1 MSPKPKILV
10 VDDDRSICKLMGSIL
25 EMESYPFRVAMTA
38 EQARRA
44 MEEERFD
51 ILVSDIYLGDDS
63 GLHLLE
69 RMKCVNADA
78 EVVIMTAH
86 GSMETAVHAV
96 HNGAFDYI
104 SKPFVVDEM
113 LRILHRIE
121 EKFQL
126 SRSKSVG
133 PELAENLPKTE
144 IIGATPK
151 MVDIYKKVAKTARIE
166 APVLVIGES
175 GSGKELIAR
184 ALHENSARS
193 KAPFVVINCGA
204 LPETL
209 LESELYGH
217 ERGAF
222 TGATGSRKGLF
233 ESAAGGTVFLDEI
246 SETSLSFQ
254 VKLLRVIQ
262 EREIRRVGSN
272 DTIQVDVRLVAAT
285 NRDLREMVR
294 TGQFRED
301 LFHRLNV
308 FTIALP
314 PLRDRRGDI
323 PLLSSFFLK
332 LFTEK
337 NGKTV
342 RLSEDALEAMKQ
354 YSWPGNVR
362 ELKNTLERAMTFNDT
377 GVVQLEELEFGDA
390 EDSDVTG
397 PSPAASIE
405 AAPYRAGAS
414 RPRPLPGGEASL
426 DAMEREHII
435 KILKQTGGNKKKAA
449 EILGIERR
457 TLYNKATRLGIDFRS
472 I

>member
-1 MSPKPKILV
+1 MTAKPKILV

-25 EMESYPFRVAMTA
+25 EMESYPFRVAMSG

-69 RMKCVNADA
+69 RMKNVNADA

-104 SKPFVVDEM
+104 SKPFVIDEM

-126 SRSKSVG
+126 SQARTVG
-133 PELAENLPKTE
+133 PELAETLPKTE

-151 MVDIYKKVAKTARIE
+151 MVGIYKKVAKTARIE
-166 APVLVIGES
+166 APVLIIGES
-175 GSGKELIAR
+175 GSGKELVAR
-184 ALHENSARS
+184 ALHENSTRS
-193 KAPFVVINCGA
+193 GAAFMVINCGA

-217 ERGAF
+217 ERGSF
-222 TGATGSRKGLF
+222 TGATASRKGLF
-233 ESAAGGTVFLDEI
+233 ESATGGTVFLDEI

-272 DTIQVDVRLVAAT
+272 ETIQVDVRLIAAT
-285 NRDLREMVR
+285 NRDLRDMLR

-314 PLRDRRGDI
+314 PLRDRKEDI
-323 PLLSSFFLK
+323 PLLASYFIK
-332 LFTEK
+332 VFTEK
-337 NGKTV
+337 NGKSV
-342 RLSEDALEAMKQ
+342 RLSANALDAMKQ
-354 YSWPGNVR
+354 YAWPGNVR
-362 ELKNTLERAMTFNDT
+362 ELKNMLERAMTFNDT
-377 GVVQLEELEFGDA
+377 GVIQLDELEFGDTEA
-390 EDSDVTG
+390 LSDTM
-397 PSPAASIE
+397 PAAVVRS
-405 AAPYRAGAS
+405 
-414 RPRPLPGGEASL
+414 LPGGEGSSL

-435 KILKQTGGNKKKAA
+435 KILKETGGNKKKAA

-457 TLYNKATRLGIDFRS
+457 TLYNKAKRLGIDFGS

>member
-1 MSPKPKILV
+1 MLLKYDLVQDKGKTFLGTIINESNRLNQLIQSFLDIAYIESGRHKITKSDFEVGPMLKDLIGTVGPMAAGKQIAVQSAGADGIRVHADRLLIYQALINLVANAIKYSPAGTMVRI
-10 VDDDRSICKLMGSIL
+10 G
-25 EMESYPFRVAMTA
+25 
-38 EQARRA
+38 
-44 MEEERFD
+44 
-51 ILVSDIYLGDDS
+51 VSDGNGGVRFEVADQGGGIPADELWKICEKFYRRDDGGNREDP

-126 SRSKSVG
+126 SRSKTVG

-184 ALHENSARS
+184 ALHENSARA

-217 ERGAF
+217 ERGSF

-233 ESAAGGTVFLDEI
+233 ESAAGGTAFLDEI

-272 DTIQVDVRLVAAT
+272 DTIQVDVRLIAAT

-362 ELKNTLERAMTFNDT
+362 ELKN
-377 GVVQLEELEFGDA
+377 
-390 EDSDVTG
+390 
-397 PSPAASIE
+397 
-405 AAPYRAGAS
+405 
-414 RPRPLPGGEASL
+414 
-426 DAMEREHII
+426 
-435 KILKQTGGNKKKAA
+435 
-449 EILGIERR
+449 
-457 TLYNKATRLGIDFRS
+457 
-472 I
+472 

>member
-1 MSPKPKILV
+1 MTIKPKILV
-10 VDDDRSICKLMGSIL
+10 VDDDRSICKLMSSIL
-25 EMESYPFRVAMTA
+25 EMESYPFRVATSG

-63 GLHLLE
+63 GLQLLDQ
-69 RMKCVNADA
+69 MKSVNAEA

-86 GSMETAVHAV
+86 GTMETAVRAV
-96 HNGAFDYI
+96 HNGAFDYV

-113 LRILHRIE
+113 LGILHRIE
-121 EKFQL
+121 EKYQL
-126 SRSKSVG
+126 VQGTTVG
-133 PELAENLPKTE
+133 SELAEMMPNTE

-151 MVDIYKKVAKTARIE
+151 MVDIYKKVAKVARIE
-166 APVLVIGES
+166 APVLVAGES
-175 GSGKELIAR
+175 GSGKELVAR
-184 ALHENSARS
+184 ALHANSPRS
-193 KAPFVVINCGA
+193 SAPFIVINCGA

-217 ERGAF
+217 ERGSF
-222 TGATGSRKGLF
+222 TGATGSRKGLL
-233 ESAAGGTVFLDEI
+233 ESASGGTVFLDEI

-262 EREIRRVGSN
+262 EREIRKVGSN
-272 DTIQVDVRLVAAT
+272 ETIRVDIRLIAAT

-294 TGQFRED
+294 TNRFRED

-314 PLRDRRGDI
+314 PLRERTQDI
-323 PLLSSFFLK
+323 PLLVSYFLK
-332 LFTEK
+332 IFTEK
-337 NGKTV
+337 HGKTV
-342 RLSEDALEAMKQ
+342 RLAAEALDAMKR

-362 ELKNTLERAMTFNDT
+362 ELRNMLERTVTFNDT
-377 GVVQLEELEFGDA
+377 GVIQLEDIEFGD
-390 EDSDVTG
+390 ED
-397 PSPAASIE
+397 
-405 AAPYRAGAS
+405 
-414 RPRPLPGGEASL
+414 PGSVPVARSQKVSVGTSL
-426 DAMEREHII
+426 DQMEKDHII
-435 KILKQTGGNKKKAA
+435 RVLKETGGNKKKAA

-457 TLYNKATRLGIDFRS
+457 TLYNKAKRLGIDFGG

>member
-1 MSPKPKILV
+1 MEAKPKILV

-25 EMESYPFRVAMTA
+25 EMESYPFRVATSG

-44 MEEERFD
+44 MDEEQFD

-69 RMKCVNADA
+69 RMKSVNSDA

-104 SKPFVVDEM
+104 SKPFVVNEM
-113 LRILHRIE
+113 LDILHRIE
-121 EKFQL
+121 EKFRLVQGTG
-126 SRSKSVG
+126 VG
-133 PELAENLPKTE
+133 AELVETLPNTE

-151 MVDIYKKVAKTARIE
+151 MVDIYKKVAKIARID

-175 GSGKELIAR
+175 GSGKELVAR
-184 ALHENSARS
+184 ALHVNSERAN
-193 KAPFVVINCGA
+193 APFIVINCGA

-217 ERGAF
+217 ERGSF
-222 TGATGSRKGLF
+222 TGATGSRKGLL
-233 ESAAGGTVFLDEI
+233 ESASGGTVFLDEI
-246 SETSLSFQ
+246 SETSLGFQ

-262 EREIRRVGSN
+262 EHEIRRVGSN
-272 DTIQVDVRLVAAT
+272 DIVQVDIRLIAAT

-294 TGQFRED
+294 TNRFRED

-308 FTIALP
+308 FTIAMP
-314 PLRDRRGDI
+314 PLSERTADI
-323 PLLSSFFLK
+323 PLLASYFLK
-332 LFTEK
+332 SFTEK
-337 NGKTV
+337 HGKTV
-342 RLSEDALEAMKQ
+342 RLATDAVEAMKR

-362 ELKNTLERAMTFNDT
+362 ELKNMLERAITFNDT
-377 GVVQLEELEFGDA
+377 GVIQADELEFG
-390 EDSDVTG
+390 EDEADIIETSAG
-397 PSPAASIE
+397 PD
-405 AAPYRAGAS
+405 G
-414 RPRPLPGGEASL
+414 PLPTGSL
-426 DAMEREHII
+426 DQMEKDHII
-435 KILKQTGGNKKKAA
+435 KVLKETGGNKKRAA

-457 TLYNKATRLGIDFRS
+457 TLYNKAKRLGIDFGM

>member
-1 MSPKPKILV
+1 MTAKPKILV
-10 VDDDRSICKLMGSIL
+10 VDDDRSICRLMGSIL
-25 EMESYPFRVAMTA
+25 EMESYPFRVAMTG
-38 EQARRA
+38 EQARRD

-63 GLHLLE
+63 GLQLLD
-69 RMKCVNADA
+69 RMKAVNADA

-86 GSMETAVHAV
+86 GSMETAVRAV

-113 LRILHRIE
+113 LAIIHRIE
-121 EKFQL
+121 EKFRLVQA
-126 SRSKSVG
+126 SAAGTPSIESF
-133 PELAENLPKTE
+133 PDTE
-144 IIGATPK
+144 MIGTSPK
-151 MVDIYKKVAKTARIE
+151 MVDIYKKVAKISRIE
-166 APVLVIGES
+166 APVLVVGES
-175 GSGKELIAR
+175 GSGKELVAR
-184 ALHENSARS
+184 ALHANSARRA
-193 KAPFVVINCGA
+193 APFIVINCGA
-204 LPETL
+204 VTETL
-209 LESELYGH
+209 LESELFGH
-217 ERGAF
+217 ERGSF
-222 TGATGSRKGLF
+222 TGATAPRKGLL
-233 ESAAGGTVFLDEI
+233 ESAAGGTAFLDEI
-246 SETSLSFQ
+246 SETSLTFQ

-272 DTIQVDVRLVAAT
+272 ETIQVGVRLIAAT
-285 NRDLREMVR
+285 NRDLRDMVR

-337 NGKTV
+337 TGKTV
-342 RLSEDALEAMKQ
+342 RLATGALEAMKQ

-457 TLYNKATRLGIDFRS
+457 TLYNKARRLGIDF
-472 I
+472 

>member
-1 MSPKPKILV
+1 MTVTKPKILV

-25 EMESYPFRVAMTA
+25 QMEQYPFKVATSG

-44 MEEERFD
+44 MQEERFD

-69 RMKCVNADA
+69 HMKSVNAEA

-104 SKPFVVDEM
+104 SKPFVVDDM
-113 LRILHRIE
+113 LGILHRIE
-121 EKFQL
+121 EKFRL
-126 SRSKSVG
+126 VEGATVG
-133 PELAENLPKTE
+133 AELAESMPNTE

-151 MVDIYKKVAKTARIE
+151 MVDIYKKVAKIARID
-166 APVLVIGES
+166 APVLIVGES
-175 GSGKELIAR
+175 GSGKELVAR
-184 ALHENSARS
+184 AIHANSERS
-193 KAPFVVINCGA
+193 SAPFSVINCGA

-217 ERGAF
+217 ERGSF
-222 TGATGSRKGLF
+222 TGATGSRKGLL
-233 ESAAGGTVFLDEI
+233 ESAAGGTLFLDEI
-246 SETSLSFQ
+246 SETSLGFQ

-262 EREIRRVGSN
+262 EKEIRRIGSN
-272 DTIQVDVRLVAAT
+272 ETIRVDIRLVAAT

-294 TGQFRED
+294 TNRFRED

-314 PLRDRRGDI
+314 ALRERTPDI
-323 PLLSSFFLK
+323 PLLASFFLK
-332 LFTEK
+332 MFSEK
-337 NGKTV
+337 HGKSV
-342 RLSEDALEAMKQ
+342 RLAADAVEAMKR

-362 ELKNTLERAMTFNDT
+362 ELRNMLERVITFNDT
-377 GVVQLEELEFGDA
+377 GVIQADELEFGEEGD
-390 EDSDVTG
+390 T
-397 PSPAASIE
+397 PASEQNSNEIV
-405 AAPYRAGAS
+405 AG
-414 RPRPLPGGEASL
+414 SL
-426 DAMEREHII
+426 DQMEKDHII
-435 KILKQTGGNKKKAA
+435 KILKETGGNKKKAA

-457 TLYNKATRLGIDFRS
+457 TLYNKAKRLNIDFGS